1 MGKKYIGILG
11 GTFDPP
17 HSGHLSIS
25 NMSLKRLGLD
35 EIWWV
40 VTKRNP
46 LKKKTSVYE
55 SRLKKVRNYLEKQR
69 IKIYQFESEENIY
82 TIDLIK
88 SLKKNFPSN
97 SFIWLMGLDNLKSFH
112 LWKKWKIIFYNI
124 PIAIFDR
131 PFYSLNLY
139 QSRALSVFRKKRINI
154 KSAKKLK
161 YMSPPKWVFLTGH
174 SNSQSSTKLRKDE
187 S

>member
-17 HSGHLSIS
+17 HAGHVFIS
-25 NMSLKRLGLD
+25 NMSKKKLGLD
-35 EIWWV
+35 EVWWV
-40 VTKRNP
+40 VSKRNP
-46 LKKKTSVYE
+46 LKKKTLMYK
-55 SRLKKVRNYLEKQR
+55 SRLKKVKNYLENKR
-69 IKIYQFESEENIY
+69 IKIYQFENEENIY
-82 TIDLIK
+82 TVDLIE
-88 SLKKNFPSN
+88 SLKKNFPKN

-112 LWKKWKIIFYNI
+112 LWKKWQIIFNKI

-139 QSRALSVFRKKRINI
+139 QSKALSVFRKKRINI

-161 YMSPPKWVFLTGH
+161 YMSPPKWVFLTGY
-174 SNSQSSTKLRKDE
+174 SNSQSSSKLREDE
-187 S
+187 A